1 MIRIFLAYILGAI
14 VTATSYVAYMSDAY
28 IPIVLSGLLIAASTG
43 WVWMVGES
51 VKTDRYLANKE
62 REQFWEYTER
72 MRIEEEGEH
81 EQLG

>member
-43 WVWMVGES
+43 LVWMVGES
-51 VKTDRYLANKE
+51 IKADRLASDAWQQREEKE
-62 REQFWEYTER
+62 Y
-72 MRIEEEGEH
+72 

>member
-1 MIRIFLAYILGAI
+1 MIRIFLAYILGAV

-43 WVWMVGES
+43 WGWMVGES
-51 VKTDRYLANKE
+51 IKADRLASDAWQQREEKE
-62 REQFWEYTER
+62 Y
-72 MRIEEEGEH
+72 

>member
-28 IPIVLSGLLIAASTG
+28 IPIVLSGFLVAAATG

-51 VKTDRYLANKE
+51 IKADRLASDAWQQREEKE
-62 REQFWEYTER
+62 Y
-72 MRIEEEGEH
+72 